1 LAILLD
7 DTVMTLKTIQ
17 ARSNP
22 DLLKQMQVAIVV
34 AEFNRNITEKLLEGA
49 LARLAANGIPMAHIQ
64 VVWVPGAIE
73 IPLLV
78 KLLAEQQ
85 LAHAII
91 ALGAVIRG
99 DTSHYDYV
107 CQQVSE
113 GCQQVMMAYDLP
125 VIFGV
130 LTTEDEVQAYARV
143 GGEHGHKGEDAAD
156 AAIAMVS
163 ILNQLLDDQ

>member
-1 LAILLD
+1 MI
-7 DTVMTLKTIQ
+7 KTFRAQ
-17 ARSNP
+17 HNP
-22 DLLKQMQVAIVV
+22 DLLKQVQIAIVV
-34 AEFNRNITEKLLEGA
+34 AEFNHEITEKLLSGA
-49 LARLAANGIPMAHIQ
+49 LKRLAEAHIPLAHIQ

-73 IPLLV
+73 IPLVV

-85 LAHAII
+85 SAHAII

-107 CQQVSE
+107 CNQVSE

-130 LTTEDEVQAYARV
+130 LTTEDEDQALARV
-143 GGEHGHKGEDAAD
+143 GGEHGHKGRDAAE
-156 AAIAMVS
+156 AALAMLS
-163 ILNQLLDDQ
+163 LLKQLADE